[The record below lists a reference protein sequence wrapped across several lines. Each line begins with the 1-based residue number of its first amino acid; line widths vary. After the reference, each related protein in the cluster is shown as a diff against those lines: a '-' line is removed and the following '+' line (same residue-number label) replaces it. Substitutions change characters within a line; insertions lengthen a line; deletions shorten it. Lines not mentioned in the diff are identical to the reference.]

1 MTSGTDQLPAKP
13 AASGG
18 IAAEPIKR
26 KRYTLDELLAK
37 CDATAPAPKID
48 QPWMEGAPV
57 GGEII

>member
-1 MTSGTDQLPAKP
+1 MKSGTDQLPADP

-26 KRYTLDELLAK
+26 RRYMLDELLAK
-37 CDATAPAPKID
+37 CDPTAPTPKID

-57 GGEII
+57 GGEFI